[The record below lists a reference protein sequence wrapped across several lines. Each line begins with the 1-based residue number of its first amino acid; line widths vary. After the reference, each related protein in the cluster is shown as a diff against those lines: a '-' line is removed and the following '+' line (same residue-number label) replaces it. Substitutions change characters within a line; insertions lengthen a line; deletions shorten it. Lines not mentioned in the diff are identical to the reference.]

1 MGLFDFL
8 AASAYAAKVERIV
21 AARLGIL
28 PINISRRQ
36 KGIIIDAAQSG
47 RAMGLSAEKT
57 AEMCFESVRA
67 MGRLDNLR

>member
-8 AASAYAAKVERIV
+8 AISAYAAKVERIV

-28 PINISRRQ
+28 TIRITKRQ
-36 KGIIIDAAQSG
+36 KSTIIDAAQTG

-57 AEMCFESVRA
+57 ADMCFESVKA
-67 MGRLDNLR
+67 MGKIDNLD